1 MALSIAEKIQGF
13 ILRPVETFRAVR
25 DETFGDAITYFVV
38 LLIINAV
45 LSAIV
50 GFLGFSAMGM
60 PGSAIAGAGGVGA
73 MIAAFIIAVIAGIIG
88 LIVGSIILHIGV
100 VVMGGHGGFMQT
112 LKAAVYGLTPYYLL
126 GWIPIIGALAGIW
139 GLVIEIFG
147 IRELHDM
154 TTGRAVIAWVIS
166 LVIIIIIVVI
176 LVVIVG
182 LAVLALFGIASSSG
196 AIPAVTISP

>member
-13 ILRPVETFRAVR
+13 ILRPIETFRAVR

-50 GFLGFSAMGM
+50 GFLGFSAMEM
-60 PGSAIAGAGGVGA
+60 PGSAIAGAGGIGA
-73 MIAAFIIAVIAGIIG
+73 MIAAFIIAVIAGIVG

-126 GWIPIIGALAGIW
+126 GWIPIIGFLAAIW

-154 TTGRAVIAWVIS
+154 TTGRAVIAWLIS
-166 LVIIIIIVVI
+166 LVIVIVIAVI
-176 LVVIVG
+176 LAVVVG
-182 LAVLALFGIASSSG
+182 LAFLALFGIASSSG
-196 AIPAVTISP
+196 PVPV